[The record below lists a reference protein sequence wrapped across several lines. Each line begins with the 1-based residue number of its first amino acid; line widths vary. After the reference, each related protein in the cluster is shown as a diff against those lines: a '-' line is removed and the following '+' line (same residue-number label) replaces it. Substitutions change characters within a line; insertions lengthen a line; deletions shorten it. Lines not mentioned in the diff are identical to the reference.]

1 MPSGRDS
8 FRRNRVAPFVLFYFT
23 TSGGSLAPP
32 VFKSLYF
39 PYGLAALSTSS
50 ILMRELQCAGAE
62 IHIVSFCSS
71 PFTRTFFAVNL
82 SSLRIERR

>member
-8 FRRNRVAPFVLFYFT
+8 FRRNRVAPFVLFLFYHVWRELSAARFQVLIL
-23 TSGGSLAPP
+23 SLRTGRF
-32 VFKSLYF
+32 VYLFN
-39 PYGLAALSTSS
+39 
-50 ILMRELQCAGAE
+50 LMRELQCAGAE